1 MLTIGHVIGLVWDLK
16 GCTALTRCVCV
27 FVWFGF
33 KNIDL
38 TVHSS
43 FTKTSFRAMA
53 SDSKPMG
60 AVGGKNRKVHGD
72 DEEPKMSIKELEELA
87 KLLAKAAECKDDRA
101 GKLVDFVNQAA
112 GLKEDAAV
120 ERGAMTDASKR
131 RMDETL
137 ASSDW
142 SAIDTF
148 DVAGSALEMMQE
160 YELVEMEVA
169 DFQKKN
175 KCTLGSSG
183 YPAIGQPGGVAAA
196 QHGGINAGVPLPRSV
211 RDEYEW
217 GCTLITLPALK
228 NFNLSYAEFANEAR
242 QYTER
247 RQYARFLVSKFGE
260 KGIEQLQTLGECR
273 TQGFD
278 LAAYLMRMC
287 YDKCEMKTVFQ
298 RQKK

>member
-1 MLTIGHVIGLVWDLK
+1 
-16 GCTALTRCVCV
+16 
-27 FVWFGF
+27 
-33 KNIDL
+33 
-38 TVHSS
+38 
-43 FTKTSFRAMA
+43 MA
-53 SDSKPMG
+53 SDSKSMG

-72 DEEPKMSIKELEELA
+72 EDESKMTIKELEDLA

-101 GKLVDFVNQAA
+101 GKLVEFVSQAA

-131 RMDETL
+131 RMEESF

-142 SAIDTF
+142 TGVDTF

-160 YELVEMEVA
+160 YELVEMDIAE
-169 DFQKKN
+169 FQKKN

-183 YPAIGQPGGVAAA
+183 YPAIGQPGGVTAA
-196 QHGGINAGVPLPRSV
+196 QHGGINAGVPLPKSV

-228 NFNLSYAEFANEAR
+228 SFNLSYAEFMGEAR
-242 QYTER
+242 QFTER

-260 KGIEQLQTLGECR
+260 KAIEQLQMFGECR